1 MTLSSGQSPFLFFI
15 YSKLIK
21 NVPKGLTHH
30 DGVAGQTVI
39 FTTLRSGLVDFRKSL
54 TPPDGAAGLTATSKI
69 LPPPRDLTPPDGEEA
84 QMDISMILLR
94 SRFCFSSH

>member
-1 MTLSSGQSPFLFFI
+1 MI
-15 YSKLIK
+15 YWRGYFTVDKKMS
-21 NVPKGLTHH
+21 PKGSTHH

-84 QMDISMILLR
+84 QMAISMILLR